1 MAHEKILVVDDDE
14 NILEVIKMRLEAVGY
29 NIATAISGDQ
39 AVIKGKEEL
48 FDLVITDLKMSPKNG
63 IELMEELLLIN
74 PEMPIIILTAHGTI
88 ENAVEAVK
96 KGAYSY
102 LLKPFDNKE
111 LILHINNALEKQKLK
126 NKIKYLQT
134 IIQEKYGFDNI
145 IGKSE
150 KMKKVFKKIS
160 QIAKTDSSIYIY
172 GESGTGKE
180 LVAKAIHFSS
190 LRANAPFITIS
201 CGALPETLLEN
212 ELFGHVKGAY
222 TDAFESK
229 KGLFAQAN
237 KGTIFLDEIGEI
249 PPSFQVKLLRVLQEQ
264 EFKPIGSD
272 KSIRTDT
279 RVIVATNRDLHKAV
293 ENGNFREDLF
303 YRIHVIPIN
312 LPPLRERKEDIPLL
326 ANYFLKKYIK
336 KFKKKINGITA
347 PAIRKM
353 MLYDWPGNVREL
365 ENKIEYAIAMC
376 EKTKISC
383 NDIFLSQK
391 DNTKNIRPFKE
402 AKEEFEKEYLIK
414 LLKINRGN
422 ITNTAKMGKKNRSD
436 IYDLIKKHNINA
448 DDYR

>member
-1 MAHEKILVVDDDE
+1 MAHEKILIVDDDQ

-29 NIATAISGDQ
+29 NITTSISGDL
-39 AVIKGKEEL
+39 ALIKAREEL
-48 FDLVITDLKMSPKNG
+48 FDLVITDLKMSPKDG
-63 IELMEELLLIN
+63 IQLMEELLLIN

-111 LILHINNALEKQKLK
+111 LILHINNALEKQKLT

-145 IGKSE
+145 IGESK
-150 KMKKVFKKIS
+150 KMRKVFKKIA

-180 LVAKAIHFSS
+180 LVAKAIHYSS
-190 LRANAPFITIS
+190 NRANAPFIAIS

-229 KGLFAQAN
+229 KGLFAQADR
-237 KGTIFLDEIGEI
+237 GTIFLDEIGET

-272 KSIRTDT
+272 KSIKTDT

-312 LPPLRERKEDIPLL
+312 LPPLRERKEDIPIL

-336 KFKKKINGITA
+336 KSKKKINGITT

-353 MLYDWPGNVREL
+353 MLYNWPGNVREL

-376 EKTKISC
+376 EKTNISC
-383 NDIFLSQK
+383 NDILLSQK
-391 DNTKNIRPFKE
+391 DNTKNIRSFKK
-402 AKEEFEKEYLIK
+402 AKEDFEKEYLIK

-422 ITNTAKMGKKNRSD
+422 ITNTAKMAKKSRSD
-436 IYDLIKKHNINA
+436 IYDLIKKYNINT

>member
-1 MAHEKILVVDDDE
+1 MAHEKILIVDDDE

-29 NIATAISGDQ
+29 NITTALSGDQ
-39 AVIKGKEEL
+39 ALIKGREEI
-48 FDLVITDLKMSPKNG
+48 FDLVITDLKMSPKDG
-63 IELMEELLLIN
+63 IQLMEALLLIN

-88 ENAVEAVK
+88 KNAVEAVK

-190 LRANAPFITIS
+190 HRANAPFITIS

-249 PPSFQVKLLRVLQEQ
+249 PPSFQVKLLRVLQER
-264 EFKPIGSD
+264 EFKPVGSD
-272 KSIRTDT
+272 ESIKTDT
-279 RVIVATNRDLHKAV
+279 RVIVATNRDLNEAV

-303 YRIHVIPIN
+303 YRIHVIPIS
-312 LPPLRERKEDIPLL
+312 LPPLCDRKEDIPLL

-336 KFKKKINGITA
+336 KSKKKIDGITA

-353 MLYDWPGNVREL
+353 MLYNWPGNVREL

-376 EKTKISC
+376 EKTKIAC
-383 NDIFLSQK
+383 EDIFLPK
-391 DNTKNIRPFKE
+391 IGKTKNVKPFKK

-422 ITNTAKMGKKNRSD
+422 ITNTAKMAKKNRSD
-436 IYDLIKKHNINA
+436 IYNLIKKYNINP

>member
-1 MAHEKILVVDDDE
+1 MAHGKILIVDDDQ

-29 NIATAISGDQ
+29 NITTSISGDL
-39 AVIKGKEEL
+39 ALIKAREEL
-48 FDLVITDLKMSPKNG
+48 FDLVITDLKMSPKDG
-63 IELMEELLLIN
+63 IQLMEELLLIN

-111 LILHINNALEKQKLK
+111 LILHINNALEKQKLT

-145 IGKSE
+145 IGESK
-150 KMKKVFKKIS
+150 KMRKVFKKIA

-180 LVAKAIHFSS
+180 LVAKAIHYSS
-190 LRANAPFITIS
+190 NRANAPFIAIS

-229 KGLFAQAN
+229 KGLFAQADR
-237 KGTIFLDEIGEI
+237 GTIFLDEIGET

-272 KSIRTDT
+272 KSIKTDT

-312 LPPLRERKEDIPLL
+312 LPPLRERKEDIPIL

-336 KFKKKINGITA
+336 KSKKKINGITT

-353 MLYDWPGNVREL
+353 MLYNWPGNVREL

-376 EKTKISC
+376 EKTNISC
-383 NDIFLSQK
+383 NDILLSQK
-391 DNTKNIRPFKE
+391 DNTKNIRSFKK
-402 AKEEFEKEYLIK
+402 AKEDFEKEYLIK

-422 ITNTAKMGKKNRSD
+422 ITNTAKMAKKSRSD
-436 IYDLIKKHNINA
+436 IYDLIKKYNINT